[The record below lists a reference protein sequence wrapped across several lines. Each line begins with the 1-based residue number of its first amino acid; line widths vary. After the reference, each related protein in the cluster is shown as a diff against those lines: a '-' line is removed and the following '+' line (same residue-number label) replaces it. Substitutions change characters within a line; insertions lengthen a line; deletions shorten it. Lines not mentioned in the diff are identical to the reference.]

1 MPRSG
6 IWSSDAVS
14 EPTLGEAFLKIKGW
28 ALPAG
33 MAVLTSL
40 GGGGAVYEWFQVQQA
55 NATAAEL
62 VKFYAPALGT
72 CTIEKAEQQNLCIER
87 IDSQKATCLQ
97 LLENAREDTAHWRA
111 QCGGP

>member
-1 MPRSG
+1 MPRWA
-6 IWSSDAVS
+6 IWSSDVVS
-14 EPTLGEAFLKIKGW
+14 EPTVSEALLKIKGW

-40 GGGGAVYEWFQVQQA
+40 GGGGAVHQWLKVQQA

-72 CTIEKAEQQNLCIER
+72 CKLEKAEQQNLCIER
-87 IDSQKATCLQ
+87 IDEQRKICLGQ
-97 LLENAREDTAHWRA
+97 INNWKGEAANWRA